1 MVLTAQQMVTS
12 STMLPPPAPTSRG
25 PKLSAI
31 KSEPLGH
38 MDDEHAPPIGGPVLE
53 EATSSIPDLGEYHF
67 FL

>member
-38 MDDEHAPPIGGPVLE
+38 EDEHAPPIGGPVLE
-53 EATSSIPDLGEYHF
+53 EATSSIPDLGEYR
-67 FL
+67 